1 MVQNQLFNT
10 QGELRNIL
18 ERSKSD
24 LETEIESMEPD
35 YLLNVRLEDLSQYL
49 ISKYSINPPKIHEDE
64 IYVYNQQEV
73 DIDVS
78 RDPIRFIP
86 DHSRPFFVK
95 GIAITIAI
103 PFDND
108 GSLFYYQPSTFTS
121 FPPFGEINGQEVH
134 LIYEEVEHSS
144 EELKNNYT
152 RDVTKINKYLEWV
165 KRDVESFNQSLES
178 LIEQIFTRRK
188 QKLLTSQGVIS
199 GLGIPIRQREDMPQ
213 TYAVPEIRR
222 KVKIERPIV
231 KKKIFQPEPTFTE
244 EDYKHILKIIQN
256 MVMVMERSPHAFR
269 NMNEEDLRQHFLVQ
283 LNGHYE
289 GQATGETFNYNGKTD
304 ILIRVED
311 KNAFIAECKFWHGEK
326 QFMDTIDQLLGYT
339 SWRDTKTAILVFNR
353 NKDFSNVLEKIGT
366 AIKSHQCYESEQ
378 KTREETSFR
387 YLFHQPD
394 DVERKIILTVMA
406 FNIPL

>member
-1 MVQNQLFNT
+1 MVQNLLFNT
-10 QGELRNIL
+10 KGELRNYL

-24 LETEIESMEPD
+24 LEREIESMEPD
-35 YLLNVRLEDLSQYL
+35 YLLNVRLEDLSQYF
-49 ISKYSINPPKIHEDE
+49 ISNYSINAPKIHEDE

-73 DIDVS
+73 DIDVGS
-78 RDPIRFIP
+78 DRRRFIR
-86 DHSRPFFVK
+86 DRSRPFYVK

-103 PFDND
+103 PFDDD
-108 GSLFYYQPSTFTS
+108 GSFFYYKPSTFTYS
-121 FPPFGEINGQEVH
+121 PPSGEINGQEVH

-144 EELKNNYT
+144 EELKKTYT
-152 RDVTKINKYLEWV
+152 RDVNEIKNYLEWV

-178 LIEQIFTRRK
+178 LIKQIFTRRK
-188 QKLLTSQGVIS
+188 QKLLTNQGVVG
-199 GLGIPIRQREDMPQ
+199 GLGIPIRQREDIPQ

-231 KKKIFQPEPTFTE
+231 KKEIFQPEPTLTE
-244 EDYKHILKIIQN
+244 VDYEHILKIIQS

-353 NKDFSNVLEKIGT
+353 NKDFSNVLTKIGT
-366 AIKSHQCYESEQ
+366 AIKSHRCYESEQ
-378 KTREETSFR
+378 EPGKETSFR

-406 FNIPL
+406 FNIPS